1 MTSVQ
6 RFSRGDLGWRLRRR
20 FGWVVA
26 RAEIAAAIR
35 EPHRLLGTALYALT
49 AVLAA
54 TYLTVQ
60 WGIQEPAELIW
71 GTLGVAAA
79 GFASL
84 VVVITVGLAICE
96 SISCGWSDRVWI
108 LELQHGAAVAL
119 AAAAGD
125 YWEVRS
131 VAAWPMR
138 RGSGRHL
145 MQAVVADAD
154 QAGVSVVLRAATG
167 VTADRFYGRLGF
179 RRVGRRWSGIDMSRD
194 PVSRPV
200 TL

>member
-1 MTSVQ
+1 MPPAH
-6 RFSRGDLGWRLRRR
+6 RLRRGDLSWRHRRR

-26 RAEIAAAIR
+26 RAEIAAALR
-35 EPHRLLGTALYALT
+35 EPHRLLGAALYALT
-49 AVLAA
+49 AVVAA

-60 WGIQEPAELIW
+60 WGLQEPAEIIG
-71 GTLGVAAA
+71 GTLGAAAA
-79 GFASL
+79 GFVSL

-96 SISCGWSDRVWI
+96 SISCGWADRVWI

-119 AAAAGD
+119 AAGRGD
-125 YWEVRS
+125 RWEVRS

-138 RGSGRHL
+138 RGCGRQL
-145 MQAVVADAD
+145 MQEVVADAD

-167 VTADRFYGRLGF
+167 VTADRFYGRFGF
-179 RRVGRRWSGIDMSRD
+179 RRTGRRWSGIDMSRD